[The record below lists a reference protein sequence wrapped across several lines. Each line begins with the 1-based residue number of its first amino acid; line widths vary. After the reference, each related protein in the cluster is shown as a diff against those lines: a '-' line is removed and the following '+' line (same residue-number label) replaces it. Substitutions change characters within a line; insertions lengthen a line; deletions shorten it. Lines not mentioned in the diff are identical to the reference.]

1 MEYFLTMIYNSLIC
15 SLVVLLYLLI
25 RAIFKSKVS
34 HNVLYYNAILVM
46 ILFAIP
52 IGMFTTKQNTTH
64 IKLSYASDNLTISEG
79 LSGMVITSNEDFD
92 ITFLTFA
99 YLIWIS
105 VVFILICYTF
115 LRYITMLKKI
125 SRWCSN
131 YEIRN
136 SNFTIGNIFRCSI
149 ISTPV
154 LIGVIKTTL
163 LLPDNIQDNELQL
176 ILKHEA
182 THKRR
187 KDVLTKIIVTI
198 IAILHWFNPCVWL
211 LLKFINTECEL
222 SCDELCIKDLSKDKR
237 VQYAQLLL
245 RLAESQQ
252 HIRFS
257 FVLSFS
263 NNAGLLKERL
273 GLIMTKRKIKPIVI
287 SMFSIGA
294 AVILI
299 SGSFLVSAFSVIK
312 SSSPEDIIRNYVTNP
327 TEYQNLAVKDFLNPK
342 FINNTKLIEI
352 TKADTKYAY
361 VHHVKFSGKYTD
373 IVGYNVKYEVEYK
386 DDYEYMMTE
395 PSGIKEKLFILVDT
409 ETGWLIDSVGY

>member
-1 MEYFLTMIYNSLIC
+1 MNGT
-15 SLVVLLYLLI
+15 
-25 RAIFKSKVS
+25 VS

-79 LSGMVITSNEDFD
+79 LSGMVITSNENFD

-154 LIGVIKTTL
+154 LIGVIKPTL
-163 LLPDNIQDNELQL
+163 LLPNNIQDNELQL
-176 ILKHEA
+176 VLKHEV

-263 NNAGLLKERL
+263 NNAGLLKDRL

-361 VHHVKFSGKYTD
+361 AHHVKFSGKYTD

>member
-64 IKLSYASDNLTISEG
+64 IKLSYVSDNLTISEG
-79 LSGMVITSNEDFD
+79 LSGMVITSNENFD

-131 YEIRN
+131 YEIIN
-136 SNFTIGNIFRCSI
+136 SNFIIGNIFRCSI

-176 ILKHEA
+176 VLKHEA

-187 KDVLTKIIVTI
+187 KDVLIKIIVTI

-287 SMFSIGA
+287 SMFSTGA

>member
-1 MEYFLTMIYNSLIC
+1 
-15 SLVVLLYLLI
+15 
-25 RAIFKSKVS
+25 
-34 HNVLYYNAILVM
+34 
-46 ILFAIP
+46 
-52 IGMFTTKQNTTH
+52 
-64 IKLSYASDNLTISEG
+64 
-79 LSGMVITSNEDFD
+79 
-92 ITFLTFA
+92 
-99 YLIWIS
+99 
-105 VVFILICYTF
+105 
-115 LRYITMLKKI
+115 MLKKI

-154 LIGVIKTTL
+154 LIGVIKPTL
-163 LLPDNIQDNELQL
+163 LLPNNIQDNELQL
-176 ILKHEA
+176 VLKHEV

-361 VHHVKFSGKYTD
+361 AHHVKFSGKYTD

>member
-79 LSGMVITSNEDFD
+79 LSGMVITSNENFD

-154 LIGVIKTTL
+154 LIGVIKPTL
-163 LLPDNIQDNELQL
+163 LLPNNIQDNELQL
-176 ILKHEA
+176 VLKHEV

-273 GLIMTKRKIKPIVI
+273 GLIMTKRKINPIVI

-361 VHHVKFSGKYTD
+361 AHHVKFSGKYTD